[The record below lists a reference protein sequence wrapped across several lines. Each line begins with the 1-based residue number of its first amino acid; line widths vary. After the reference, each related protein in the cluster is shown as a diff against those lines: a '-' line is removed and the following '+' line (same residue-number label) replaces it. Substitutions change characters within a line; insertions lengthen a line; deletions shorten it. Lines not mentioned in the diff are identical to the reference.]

1 MSGPPKPA
9 TKLMVV
15 HKTGGSSKKVDESA
29 TVHEHV
35 PPVVNAPIPSSSEG
49 TN

>member
-9 TKLMVV
+9 IKLMAIP
-15 HKTGGSSKKVDESA
+15 KTGGSSKKIDESA
-29 TVHEHV
+29 TVREHV
-35 PPVVNAPIPSSSEG
+35 PPMVTTPIPSSLEG